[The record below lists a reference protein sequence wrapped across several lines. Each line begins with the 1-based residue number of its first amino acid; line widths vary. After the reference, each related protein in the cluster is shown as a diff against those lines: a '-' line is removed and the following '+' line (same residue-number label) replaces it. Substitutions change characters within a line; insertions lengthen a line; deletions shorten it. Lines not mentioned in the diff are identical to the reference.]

1 MRRAHGSP
9 QKSLWNQEGVS
20 WVTSSGSGQF
30 GPEEGPL
37 GPPNLADSGGLYEG
51 VPMAPV
57 PPPCSSSRTV
67 RPGLLVIGTDVQG
80 Y

>member
-9 QKSLWNQEGVS
+9 QKSVE
-20 WVTSSGSGQF
+20 SGGSLLGDF
-30 GPEEGPL
+30 IREWTVRRVKGPL